1 MMDLANEIVRK
12 TYHKSYDREIK
23 PRNFRSAD
31 YTRERIKEA
40 RRVVLSASMSKFV
53 AELSQV
59 PFTSVARER
68 RDEVQS
74 SLRHSA
80 KLPFKTMF
88 VQLDAIAFREAII
101 EASETGK
108 DFWGNIA
115 TTAAD
120 QPKVLG
126 WLIEQGT
133 ANRREFVTDE
143 VFISVWFDFEDTI
156 NTLPFYWVY
165 KTGDTPFRPMTDGN
179 EVDTR
184 AGMFGHGITGLHDP
198 HIGVVYPK
206 QLSSFAVHDKV
217 RVINEEDPSQSFD
230 VHVTV
235 PEFGG
240 GVRYVLAFL
249 AAFNDTPKTET
260 LVSPSRQYVAGG
272 MYRKQLSHDVIH
284 LNLPGRVTMRSLA
297 KRVIA
302 AIRKGHH
309 EVRSHWR
316 VYVKPGDAVC
326 ASRDQHI
333 WSDVDP
339 MGHAHCKQCKARR
352 TWITLPN
359 GRGDIE
365 HPVPKK
371 SRYYVTHD

>member
-12 TYHKSYDREIK
+12 TYHKSYNREVMMM
-23 PRNFRSAD
+23 NFRTAE

-40 RRVVLSASMSKFV
+40 RRVVLSASMSKYV
-53 AELSQV
+53 AELAQV
-59 PFTSVARER
+59 PFNSVARER
-68 RDEVQS
+68 RDEVLS

-88 VQLDAIAFREAII
+88 VQLDAVAFRDAVIDV
-101 EASETGK
+101 SETGK
-108 DFWGNIA
+108 DFWGHQIA
-115 TTAAD
+115 AYND
-120 QPKVLG
+120 QPTVIG

-133 ANRREFVTDE
+133 ANQGSIAIDE
-143 VFISVWFDFEDTI
+143 VFISVWFDYKDTI
-156 NTLPFYWVY
+156 STIPFYWVY
-165 KTGDTPFRPMTDGN
+165 KTGDTPFRRMHDGN

-198 HIGVVYPK
+198 HIGVVYPRPLGDYPAD
-206 QLSSFAVHDKV
+206 QKV
-217 RVINEEDPSQSFD
+217 RVINESDPAQSFD
-230 VHVTV
+230 VHSTV

-240 GVRYVLAFL
+240 GVRYVLGFL

-260 LVSPSRQYVAGG
+260 LVSPTKQYVAGG

-284 LNLPGRVTMRSLA
+284 LNLPGKMTMRGLA

-309 EVRSHWR
+309 EVRAHWR
-316 VYVKPGDAVC
+316 VYVKPGDSMC
-326 ASRDQHI
+326 ASRDDHI
-333 WSDVDP
+333 WSDEDL

-359 GRGDIE
+359 GRGDVAN
-365 HPVPKK
+365 PVPKK